1 VKIPSGGNR
10 WAEGRGVK
18 KGRDVKKKIQIRRK
32 KDGVP
37 FATQAAHFEQIK
49 IWKVIDELK
58 GLLCEAPGFFRL
70 SLRVDD
76 TRSEIPLPCYE
87 DERSRLELRVFVFSR
102 DGCLSGWSSPSRWEQ
117 LPRTTL
123 AIDGRFDSRLQA

>member
-1 VKIPSGGNR
+1 MKIPSGGNR

-58 GLLCEAPGFFRL
+58 GLLCEAPGFFVKL
-70 SLRVDD
+70 LASFASHFAWMTPEVKSPSLVMKMNGAD
-76 TRSEIPLPCYE
+76 
-87 DERSRLELRVFVFSR
+87 
-102 DGCLSGWSSPSRWEQ
+102 WSSVCSC
-117 LPRTTL
+117 L
-123 AIDGRFDSRLQA
+123 AEMDA